1 MKIPPKVFKSWFI
14 FIKGL
19 ILVGNG
25 GNKEE
30 KKQGNFEEFLK
41 KFKAEQEENKK
52 EKEMVNDLKV
62 AIPFLHSQVLE
73 LTDQLQ
79 DISSTLSFSF
89 VNCIEQEKKERMD
102 SDSWSDSFD

>member
-1 MKIPPKVFKSWFI
+1 
-14 FIKGL
+14 
-19 ILVGNG
+19 
-25 GNKEE
+25 
-30 KKQGNFEEFLK
+30 
-41 KFKAEQEENKK
+41 
-52 EKEMVNDLKV
+52 MVNDLKV